1 MPLAGVV
8 SAGGYGSDYLRRGVH
23 WLKFRGV
30 TAVAKPLS
38 ALLAEV
44 LPLVAP
50 LPSLQKQAVLM
61 PIPLH
66 ARRQRERGF
75 NQSVEIVRALS
86 QQTGIPI
93 ADSLVKAKVTWA
105 QTDLPHD
112 MRQKNIAEAFALKE
126 SLPHKR
132 YILLVDDVT
141 TTGSTLMAAAHVL
154 KTATNQVWGVTLAR
168 G

>member
-1 MPLAGVV
+1 MPLAGVI
-8 SAGGYGSDYLRRGVH
+8 SAGGYGSDCLRRGVH

-38 ALLAEV
+38 ALLADV
-44 LPLVAP
+44 LPLIAP
-50 LPSLQKQAVLM
+50 LPALAKQAVLV

-66 ARRQRERGF
+66 SRRLRQRGF
-75 NQSVEIVRALS
+75 NQSLEIAEALS
-86 QQTGIPI
+86 QQTGIPV
-93 ADSLVKAKVTWA
+93 AHGLVKAKVTWA

-112 MRQKNIAEAFALKE
+112 MRQENVAEAFALKE
-126 SLPHKR
+126 TLPNKR

-154 KTATNQVWGVTLAR
+154 KTATNQIWGVTVAR